1 MMSHGPC
8 ERIHVHIIGCHLG
21 VTRTFQT
28 AQKALHIFLQTLLCK
43 NPPKLGLRNQKA
55 SDLQPGRP
63 VPISPGRD
71 LSSNPEISFA
81 AAHFSQVV
89 YTHTLNSS
97 PEGCSAE
104 PEHLYLLCNPTF
116 CLVTGR
122 PKSVTYSFPR
132 RSLYS
137 FSGARARLP
146 LPLAPIGRETRGGVA
161 IPETR
166 RGNAVGL
173 FFQAVPA
180 WCAPPNGPPARLPRV
195 SPLLRALPLALHH
208 RSLPSLAGG
217 LARCGVG
224 VAPKFK

>member
-89 YTHTLNSS
+89 YTHTLSSS

-122 PKSVTYSFPR
+122 PKRVTYSFPR

-161 IPETR
+161 VPETR

-180 WCAPPNGPPARLPRV
+180 CWAPPACPPAAV
-195 SPLLRALPLALHH
+195 CLRCCA
-208 RSLPSLAGG
+208 RSRWLSTTG
-217 LARCGVG
+217 LFPVWQA
-224 VAPKFK
+224 A